1 MIKISIIIPVYN
13 KERFLDRCIQSVL
26 DSPLKEFE
34 IICIEDGSTDGSKEL
49 LQEIKKDNSS
59 ITVFTNKKNRGAAY
73 SRNIG
78 ITHAKGKYIMFLD
91 ADDYLDTNALEIYY
105 ETMEK
110 SQAQGCFIRFQISSD
125 HASNEMGI
133 IHEYKDV
140 YRGLDLLD
148 RFVNN
153 NENFLYACNAIW
165 QREFL
170 LENKIQFKNTK
181 IGEGGLLILEGLLKA
196 ERVVCSN
203 FAGYHYMI
211 NPTSTNKGKDA
222 FQESAIGQLK
232 QLIFMI
238 KHLKA
243 DTENREIAN
252 FLDWYIK
259 KNIGGI
265 TNLRLAENQ
274 YTEKGFSKPEDIVL
288 LSLIQGNYLERK
300 LQIED
305 RIESILKRKK
315 KVYLYGAGYET
326 AAAIRYCH
334 RMGIEI
340 VKIFVTS
347 KENNPDNIYGFHVYE
362 FDEKS
367 VDDFSV
373 PFLITAH
380 KKHQGAIIRTLRKKG
395 ILNIAAAV

>member
-1 MIKISIIIPVYN
+1 MYN

-34 IICIEDGSTDGSKEL
+34 IICIEDGSTDGSK
-49 LQEIKKDNSS
+49 
-59 ITVFTNKKNRGAAY
+59 AW
-73 SRNIG
+73 
-78 ITHAKGKYIMFLD
+78 
-91 ADDYLDTNALEIYY
+91 EIYY

-211 NPTSTNKGKDA
+211 NPTSTNKTR
-222 FQESAIGQLK
+222 F
-232 QLIFMI
+232 
-238 KHLKA
+238 
-243 DTENREIAN
+243 R
-252 FLDWYIK
+252 
-259 KNIGGI
+259 
-265 TNLRLAENQ
+265 NQ
-274 YTEKGFSKPEDIVL
+274 
-288 LSLIQGNYLERK
+288 R
-300 LQIED
+300 
-305 RIESILKRKK
+305 
-315 KVYLYGAGYET
+315 
-326 AAAIRYCH
+326 
-334 RMGIEI
+334 
-340 VKIFVTS
+340 
-347 KENNPDNIYGFHVYE
+347 
-362 FDEKS
+362 S
-367 VDDFSV
+367 VS
-373 PFLITAH
+373 
-380 KKHQGAIIRTLRKKG
+380 
-395 ILNIAAAV
+395 